1 MGDLWAFQ
9 GRKKKEI
16 YICCRISFGG
26 AGKIVESLVINS
38 MFFSSGIVPPV
49 GGRRS
54 GCLCLSLTVR
64 PKKSNQAG
72 GRSLSENVSYCHE

>member
-1 MGDLWAFQ
+1 MGIS
-9 GRKKKEI
+9 RKKKEGNLHLLPYFVWRGRKNRGI
-16 YICCRISFGG
+16 TCE
-26 AGKIVESLVINS
+26 KQHV
-38 MFFSSGIVPPV
+38 FSSGIVPPV